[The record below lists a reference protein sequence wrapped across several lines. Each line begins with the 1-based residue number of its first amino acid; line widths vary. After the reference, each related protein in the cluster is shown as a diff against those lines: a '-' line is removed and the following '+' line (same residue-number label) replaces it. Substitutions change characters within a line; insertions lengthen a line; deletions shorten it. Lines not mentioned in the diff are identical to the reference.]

1 MPAKIVVSE
10 RKGGSRV
17 SLVGPSGKELL
28 ASKVFHEPRAK
39 GATLRALK
47 AVLGGDIVV
56 EDHTLAPRRGGARKA
71 VNGEAALPAD
81 AAAPEPAG
89 SGSSRAAKRSKTKA
103 VPATKTNPAA
113 ARSSRA
119 ANNGAPVANRKAAK
133 RLAPAAKSLSL

>member
-71 VNGEAALPAD
+71 VNADAALPAE
-81 AAAPEPAG
+81 AAAPESAG
-89 SGSSRAAKRSKTKA
+89 SGSSRAAKRSRAKA
-103 VPATKTNPAA
+103 VPAAKTTPPAD
-113 ARSSRA
+113 RSSRA
-119 ANNGAPVANRKAAK
+119 ANKGARVANRKAAE
-133 RLAPAAKSLSL
+133 RLAPAAKRL